1 MLATYEKVGIS
12 MIEVIT
18 SFNQKYYDL
27 IGRDSVDTWQQH
39 WSNDFSLTCYVEEFQ
54 LPTKL
59 PRVREIEF
67 DQLDPDYWDF
77 QQCNVKDRVKIFS
90 KKAYSVMHAMHHSSA
105 DWIIWLDADVITTAP
120 VTMDV
125 WRPILYST
133 TLAVYMGV
141 HYTETKSGLKGDWLV
156 PETGVFAINTAHP
169 DFAAFRKE
177 YSRRYLERDSSG
189 LRRFY
194 DNDVFGA
201 TVKAVPSQYFDLC
214 ADFKKPYKTPL
225 KHTVLGPYL
234 HHHKAKHSK
243 ESYADAQ

>member
-1 MLATYEKVGIS
+1 

-27 IGRDSVDTWQQH
+27 IGRDSVDSWNQY
-39 WSNDFSLTCYVEEFQ
+39 WSDDFALTCYVEEFE
-54 LPTKL
+54 LPNKYQ
-59 PRVREIEF
+59 RIREISF
-67 DQLDPDYWDF
+67 DNLDPDYVDF
-77 QQCNVKDRVKIFS
+77 QASDVKDRVKVFA

-105 DWIIWLDADVITTAP
+105 DWLIWLDADVITTAP
-120 VTMDV
+120 VD
-125 WRPILYST
+125 
-133 TLAVYMGV
+133 LATWKPLLHSSVLSVYMGV
-141 HYTETKSGLKGDWLV
+141 RYTETKDGVPGDWLV
-156 PETGVFAINTAHP
+156 PETGVFALNLNHP
-169 DFAAFRKE
+169 QFEEFRDE
-177 YSRRYLERDSSG
+177 YCRRYHQRDSVG

-201 TVKAVPSQYFDLC
+201 TVTAIPAQYFDLC